1 MNNPILQALINAGM
15 FDEDMNILKYKD
27 DRVLIIEGRDVDELA
42 IFTLNEH
49 GVHVHV
55 MLEGTEMVNQFYKN
69 INDYIE
75 EFK

>member
-27 DRVLIIEGRDVDELA
+27 ERVLIIEGRDVDELA